1 MDFDDSFGSGG
12 GGEESL
18 FDFDTTSTSTLNTP
32 MRKVATMKKK
42 KKFGNS
48 YGRRQ
53 DSACSNDS
61 ASASASASGSIGG
74 STPRIKQRSKTATAD
89 LDDSLSF
96 SSSTKNEATKK
107 EVKVTASRK
116 RILSSRRRLKRQ
128 HDDDED
134 DGDDDLSSTRSSA
147 SSCTTNTN
155 TNTTASGSIVRTI
168 TTTRV
173 SVRRGMGSSAYAVQD
188 AGTYQMIH
196 DECSYLCSTILSK
209 RIHHSK
215 AIDAA
220 IDLVTLLSNRKTRSI
235 LWQGGNSD
243 GVVDVGERNN
253 DDSSLSPSKRPKK
266 MTPIPKIW
274 SSIFEILAMAT
285 TSSGTFNKSISSSTS
300 SCNSS
305 IASGSSNRAGMPP
318 TKSRT
323 KSARRKEKEI
333 SQTGG
338 VAVNITDV
346 PATNDKLTQ
355 KLTPEM
361 KDVLACILYFV
372 SWDCTMSPEHS
383 VAAMGAVK
391 SVSMARKIRLAVL
404 ERGAVL
410 SGILR
415 LMAPSPVPTK
425 ITPAATIATSSSR
438 VPSSAFSH
446 SSPSKI
452 LPSTG
457 TIEPPISP
465 LRQSPARKRS
475 LESSNSNNNSPS
487 SSPSKKAGDPT
498 ALGRRNRKKR
508 RKLKMESGA
517 ETDPLPSSLTIK
529 MDSIPEQVDVD
540 NVNDDSKNMPP
551 PTKRT
556 AVQQKQSTGRTKS
569 SRRNVHENDELSFAD
584 KSSVHKRSSRNNV
597 ASGSQSFDGLDDGS
611 SIVSEST
618 VDNSVFMK
626 RMSKKI
632 INLRSKVRIESTE
645 GIATGEGE
653 NLQKAFYL
661 EGRCHLRQGIFPEG
675 DCPWLSMVCLES
687 ITRILTGKEK
697 EGEPS
702 CLEGE
707 ENSGTRGGEMK
718 DDDDIGEDD
727 ENNNIFMITNRL
739 IGKSGIIPLLAT
751 AMSQSM
757 VVATKLI
764 FASTDYRVD
773 EEYWNY
779 CLTRLKL
786 LASLT
791 DEACFF
797 CEQNRR
803 SFCEDDPFSFEE
815 RKEGLIFHILLFL
828 RECSQCDLSQLDQK
842 RSEVMS
848 SALRTLT
855 SLTHDNPLAAEQL
868 KISNVCNASISDNT
882 GEPTDTIRGV
892 DVLAKLVFKLE
903 DTKSIKISLSSLKRS
918 TDHEM
923 HSYDCTLFCLT
934 TFANIIEGSDI
945 CRMLTEINVVLQSG
959 STIPWL
965 KWLCQWIVK
974 QTDSFREEILAIG
987 STKTK
992 TSNKDTK
999 DGGQNS
1005 ANDRNSNSN
1014 NTNHDE
1020 EEELHKHEEE
1030 KLVAAGNGCVVLAC
1044 LMTEPD
1050 DDDPES
1056 SVTIQ
1061 TLIKDQMPPN
1071 KDGSSSGLTLIVNT
1085 LKAYCNYYHIS
1096 MGQVSFAI
1104 IAPVKKLIDELDD
1117 IVKVEESPP
1126 QE

>member
-1 MDFDDSFGSGG
+1 MDFDDSGFGSCR

-18 FDFDTTSTSTLNTP
+18 FDFDKITTTTTLKTP
-32 MRKVATMKKK
+32 MRKVTTMRKKN
-42 KKFGNS
+42 KFGNNYS
-48 YGRRQ
+48 RHQ
-53 DSACSNDS
+53 DSACSDG
-61 ASASASASGSIGG
+61 ASASASASGSIGSNPPMTKR
-74 STPRIKQRSKTATAD
+74 STTEATN

-96 SSSTKNEATKK
+96 SSSSKDKATKK
-107 EVKVTASRK
+107 GVKVTASRK
-116 RILSSRRRLKRQ
+116 RTLSSRRRLQRQ
-128 HDDDED
+128 HDEDEYE
-134 DGDDDLSSTRSSA
+134 DDLSSTRSSA

-155 TNTTASGSIVRTI
+155 TTASGSIVRTI
-168 TTTRV
+168 AMTRI

-220 IDLVTLLSNRKTRSI
+220 IDLVTLLSSRKTRSI
-235 LWQGGNSD
+235 LWQGGNID
-243 GVVDVGERNN
+243 GVADDGDRN

-266 MTPIPKIW
+266 MSPIPKIW

-285 TSSGTFNKSISSSTS
+285 TSSGTFNKSISSSS
-300 SCNSS
+300 SCDSS
-305 IASGSSNRAGMPP
+305 IASGGSNRAGMPP

-346 PATNDKLTQ
+346 PANDKSTQ

-415 LMAPSPVPTK
+415 LMVPASPLPTK
-425 ITPAATIATSSSR
+425 ATPAATIATMSSR

-452 LPSTG
+452 LPTTG
-457 TIEPPISP
+457 TIDLPISP

-475 LESSNSNNNSPS
+475 LETSSNNNSPP

-508 RKLKMESGA
+508 RKLKMESGVVS
-517 ETDPLPSSLTIK
+517 DPLQSSLTIK
-529 MDSIPEQVDVD
+529 MESIPEQVDVD
-540 NVNDDSKNMPP
+540 SVNDDSKSMPP
-551 PTKRT
+551 PNKRG
-556 AVQQKQSTGRTKS
+556 AIQQKQRTGRTKS
-569 SRRNVHENDELSFAD
+569 SRRNVHESDELSFAD
-584 KSSVHKRSSRNNV
+584 KSSVHKRSSRKNV
-597 ASGSQSFDGLDDGS
+597 ASGSQSFDGLDDES

-618 VDNSVFMK
+618 VDTSVFMK

-632 INLRSKVRIESTE
+632 INLRSKVLIESTE
-645 GIATGEGE
+645 GIVAGEGE
-653 NLQKAFYL
+653 NLQKALYL
-661 EGRCHLRQGIFPEG
+661 EGRCPLRQGIFPEG

-687 ITRILTGKEK
+687 LTRILTGKEK

-707 ENSGTRGGEMK
+707 ENSGTRGGEMN

-727 ENNNIFMITNRL
+727 ENNNIFMVTNRL

-751 AMSQSM
+751 TMSQSM
-757 VVATKLI
+757 VVATKLV

-773 EEYWNY
+773 QEYWNY

-868 KISNVCNASISDNT
+868 KISNVCNASISDNR
-882 GEPTDTIRGV
+882 EKPTVTIRGI

-903 DTKSIKISLSSLKRS
+903 DTKSIKTSLPSLKRL
-918 TDHEM
+918 TDHDM
-923 HSYDCTLFCLT
+923 HRYDCALFCLT

-959 STIPWL
+959 SSISWL

-987 STKTK
+987 NTKA
-992 TSNKDTK
+992 SNEDT
-999 DGGQNS
+999 NE
-1005 ANDRNSNSN
+1005 RNNNSN
-1014 NTNHDE
+1014 NTSNDE
-1020 EEELHKHEEE
+1020 DEGLHKHEEE
-1030 KLVAAGNGCVVLAC
+1030 NLVAAGNGCVVLAC
-1044 LMTEPD
+1044 LITEPNN
-1050 DDDPES
+1050 DDPES

-1071 KDGSSSGLTLIVNT
+1071 KDGSSSDLTLIVNT

-1104 IAPVKKLIDELDD
+1104 IAPVKKLIEELND
-1117 IVKVEESPP
+1117 IIKVEESPLD
-1126 QE
+1126 

>member
-1 MDFDDSFGSGG
+1 MDFDDSGFGSGG
-12 GGEESL
+12 GGDESL
-18 FDFDTTSTSTLNTP
+18 FDFDKITTTTTTTTTLKTP
-32 MRKVATMKKK
+32 MRMVTTMRNKN
-42 KKFGNS
+42 KFRNS
-48 YGRRQ
+48 YSRRQ
-53 DSACSNDS
+53 DSACSDG
-61 ASASASASGSIGG
+61 ASASASASGSIGSSPSMTKR
-74 STPRIKQRSKTATAD
+74 STTEASN

-96 SSSTKNEATKK
+96 SSSSKNKATKE
-107 EVKVTASRK
+107 EVKLPASRK
-116 RILSSRRRLKRQ
+116 RTLSSRRRLQRQ
-128 HDDDED
+128 HAEDEDED
-134 DGDDDLSSTRSSA
+134 DLSLTRSSA
-147 SSCTTNTN
+147 SSCTTNT
-155 TNTTASGSIVRTI
+155 TAASGSIVRAI

-209 RIHHSK
+209 IIHHSK

-220 IDLVTLLSNRKTRSI
+220 IDLVTLLSSRKTRSI
-235 LWQGGNSD
+235 LWQGGNID
-243 GVVDVGERNN
+243 GVVDDGERN

-266 MTPIPKIW
+266 MSPIPKIW
-274 SSIFEILAMAT
+274 SSIFEILAMVT
-285 TSSGTFNKSISSSTS
+285 TSSGTFNRSISSSS
-300 SCNSS
+300 SCSSS
-305 IASGSSNRAGMPP
+305 IASGGSNRAGMPP

-338 VAVNITDV
+338 VAVNITDI
-346 PATNDKLTQ
+346 PTNDKPTH

-391 SVSMARKIRLAVL
+391 SVSMARKIRSAVL

-415 LMAPSPVPTK
+415 LMAPASPVPK
-425 ITPAATIATSSSR
+425 ISTLAATIATSSSR

-452 LPSTG
+452 LPTTG
-457 TIEPPISP
+457 TIDLPISP
-465 LRQSPARKRS
+465 LRQSPDRKRS
-475 LESSNSNNNSPS
+475 LESSSNNNSPP

-508 RKLKMESGA
+508 RKLKMESGVV
-517 ETDPLPSSLTIK
+517 TDPLPSSLTIN
-529 MDSIPEQVDVD
+529 MESISEQVDVD
-540 NVNDDSKNMPP
+540 NVNDDSKSMPP
-551 PTKRT
+551 PTKRG
-556 AVQQKQSTGRTKS
+556 AIQQKKQRTGRTKS
-569 SRRNVHENDELSFAD
+569 SRRNVHESDELSFAD
-584 KSSVHKRSSRNNV
+584 KSPVHKRYSKKNV
-597 ASGSQSFDGLDDGS
+597 ASGSQSFNGLDDES
-611 SIVSEST
+611 SIVSESA
-618 VDNSVFMK
+618 VDTSVFMK
-626 RMSKKI
+626 RTSKKI

-645 GIATGEGE
+645 AEGIVTGEGE

-661 EGRCHLRQGIFPEG
+661 EGRCPLRQGIFPEG

-687 ITRILTGKEK
+687 LTRILTGKEK

-718 DDDDIGEDD
+718 DDDDIREDD
-727 ENNNIFMITNRL
+727 ENNNIFMVTNRL

-751 AMSQSM
+751 TMSQSM
-757 VVATKLI
+757 VVATKLV
-764 FASTDYRVD
+764 FASIDYRVD

-815 RKEGLIFHILLFL
+815 REEGLIFHILLFL

-868 KISNVCNASISDNT
+868 KISNVCNASISDNRW
-882 GEPTDTIRGV
+882 EPTDTIRGI

-903 DTKSIKISLSSLKRS
+903 DTKSIKTSLPSLKRS
-918 TDHEM
+918 TDHDM
-923 HSYDCTLFCLT
+923 HGYDCTLFCLT

-945 CRMLTEINVVLQSG
+945 CRMLTEIDVVLQSG
-959 STIPWL
+959 SSISWL

-974 QTDSFREEILAIG
+974 QTNSFREEILAIG
-987 STKTK
+987 NTKA
-992 TSNKDTK
+992 SNKDTK
-999 DGGQNS
+999 NGGQIS
-1005 ANDRNSNSN
+1005 ADERNNNSN
-1014 NTNHDE
+1014 NSNNDE
-1020 EEELHKHEEE
+1020 DEELHKHEEE

-1044 LMTEPD
+1044 LMTEPN

-1104 IAPVKKLIDELDD
+1104 IAPVKKLIEELDD
-1117 IVKVEESPP
+1117 IIKFEEYP

>member
-1 MDFDDSFGSGG
+1 MDFDDSGFGSCR

-18 FDFDTTSTSTLNTP
+18 FDFDKITTTTTTTLKTP
-32 MRKVATMKKK
+32 MRKVTTMRKKN
-42 KKFGNS
+42 KFGNNYS
-48 YGRRQ
+48 RRQ
-53 DSACSNDS
+53 DSACSDG
-61 ASASASASGSIGG
+61 ASASASASGSIGSNPPMTKR
-74 STPRIKQRSKTATAD
+74 STTEATN

-96 SSSTKNEATKK
+96 SSSSKDKATKK
-107 EVKVTASRK
+107 GVKVTASRK
-116 RILSSRRRLKRQ
+116 RTLSSRRRLQRQ
-128 HDDDED
+128 HDEDEYE
-134 DGDDDLSSTRSSA
+134 DDLSSTRSSA

-155 TNTTASGSIVRTI
+155 TTASGSIVRTI
-168 TTTRV
+168 AMTRI

-220 IDLVTLLSNRKTRSI
+220 IDLVTLLSSRKTRSI
-235 LWQGGNSD
+235 LWQGGNID
-243 GVVDVGERNN
+243 GVADDGDRN

-266 MTPIPKIW
+266 MSPIPKIW

-285 TSSGTFNKSISSSTS
+285 TSSGTFNKSISSSS
-300 SCNSS
+300 SCDSS
-305 IASGSSNRAGMPP
+305 IASGGSNRAGMPP

-346 PATNDKLTQ
+346 PANDKSTQ

-415 LMAPSPVPTK
+415 LMVPASPVPTK
-425 ITPAATIATSSSR
+425 ATPAATIATSSSR

-452 LPSTG
+452 LPTTG
-457 TIEPPISP
+457 TIDLPISP

-475 LESSNSNNNSPS
+475 LETSSNNNSPP

-508 RKLKMESGA
+508 RKLKMESGVVS
-517 ETDPLPSSLTIK
+517 DPLQSSLTIK
-529 MDSIPEQVDVD
+529 MESIPEQVDVD
-540 NVNDDSKNMPP
+540 SVNDDSKSMPP
-551 PTKRT
+551 PNKRG
-556 AVQQKQSTGRTKS
+556 AIQQKQRTGRTKS
-569 SRRNVHENDELSFAD
+569 SRRNVHESDELSFAD
-584 KSSVHKRSSRNNV
+584 KSSVHKRSSRKNV
-597 ASGSQSFDGLDDGS
+597 ASGSQSFDGLDDES

-618 VDNSVFMK
+618 VDTSVFMK

-632 INLRSKVRIESTE
+632 INLRSKVLIESTE
-645 GIATGEGE
+645 GIVAGEGE

-661 EGRCHLRQGIFPEG
+661 EGRCPLRQGIFPEG

-687 ITRILTGKEK
+687 LTRILTGKEK

-707 ENSGTRGGEMK
+707 ENSGTRGGEMN

-727 ENNNIFMITNRL
+727 ENNNIFMVTNRL

-751 AMSQSM
+751 TMSQSM
-757 VVATKLI
+757 VVATKLV

-773 EEYWNY
+773 QEYWNY

-868 KISNVCNASISDNT
+868 KISNVCNASISDNR
-882 GEPTDTIRGV
+882 EKPTVTIRGI

-903 DTKSIKISLSSLKRS
+903 DTKSIKTSLPSLKRL
-918 TDHEM
+918 TDHDM
-923 HSYDCTLFCLT
+923 HRYDCALFCLT

-959 STIPWL
+959 SSISWL

-987 STKTK
+987 NTKA
-992 TSNKDTK
+992 SNKDT
-999 DGGQNS
+999 NE
-1005 ANDRNSNSN
+1005 RNNNSN
-1014 NTNHDE
+1014 NTSNDE
-1020 EEELHKHEEE
+1020 DEGLHKHEEE
-1030 KLVAAGNGCVVLAC
+1030 NLVAAGNGCVVLAC
-1044 LMTEPD
+1044 LITEPNN
-1050 DDDPES
+1050 DDPES

-1071 KDGSSSGLTLIVNT
+1071 KDGSSSDLTLIVNT

-1104 IAPVKKLIDELDD
+1104 IAPVKKLIEELDD
-1117 IVKVEESPP
+1117 IIKFEESPL
-1126 QE
+1126 E

>member
-1 MDFDDSFGSGG
+1 M
-12 GGEESL
+12 
-18 FDFDTTSTSTLNTP
+18 T
-32 MRKVATMKKK
+32 
-42 KKFGNS
+42 
-48 YGRRQ
+48 
-53 DSACSNDS
+53 
-61 ASASASASGSIGG
+61 
-74 STPRIKQRSKTATAD
+74 RI
-89 LDDSLSF
+89 
-96 SSSTKNEATKK
+96 
-107 EVKVTASRK
+107 
-116 RILSSRRRLKRQ
+116 
-128 HDDDED
+128 
-134 DGDDDLSSTRSSA
+134 
-147 SSCTTNTN
+147 
-155 TNTTASGSIVRTI
+155 
-168 TTTRV
+168 

-220 IDLVTLLSNRKTRSI
+220 IDLVTLLSSRKTRSI
-235 LWQGGNSD
+235 LWQGGNID
-243 GVVDVGERNN
+243 GVADDGDRN

-266 MTPIPKIW
+266 MSPIPKIW

-285 TSSGTFNKSISSSTS
+285 TSSGTFNKSISSSS
-300 SCNSS
+300 SCDSS
-305 IASGSSNRAGMPP
+305 IASGGSNRAGMPP

-346 PATNDKLTQ
+346 PANDKSTQ
-355 KLTPEM
+355 ELTPEM

-415 LMAPSPVPTK
+415 LMVPASPVPTK
-425 ITPAATIATSSSR
+425 ATPAATIATMSSR

-452 LPSTG
+452 LPTTG
-457 TIEPPISP
+457 TIDLPISP

-475 LESSNSNNNSPS
+475 LETSSNNNSPP

-508 RKLKMESGA
+508 RKLKMESGVVS
-517 ETDPLPSSLTIK
+517 DPLQSSLTIK
-529 MDSIPEQVDVD
+529 MESIPEQVDVD
-540 NVNDDSKNMPP
+540 SINDDSKSMPP
-551 PTKRT
+551 PNKRG
-556 AVQQKQSTGRTKS
+556 AIQQKQRTGRTKS
-569 SRRNVHENDELSFAD
+569 SRRNVHESDELSFAD
-584 KSSVHKRSSRNNV
+584 KSSVHKRSSRKNV
-597 ASGSQSFDGLDDGS
+597 ASGSQSFDGLDDES

-618 VDNSVFMK
+618 VDTSVFMK
-626 RMSKKI
+626 HMSKKI
-632 INLRSKVRIESTE
+632 INLRSKVLIESTE
-645 GIATGEGE
+645 GIVAGEGE

-661 EGRCHLRQGIFPEG
+661 EGRCPLRQGIFPEG
-675 DCPWLSMVCLES
+675 DCPWLSLVCLES
-687 ITRILTGKEK
+687 LTRILTGKEK

-707 ENSGTRGGEMK
+707 ENSGTRGGEMN

-727 ENNNIFMITNRL
+727 ENNNIFMVTNRL

-751 AMSQSM
+751 TMSQSM
-757 VVATKLI
+757 VVATKLV

-773 EEYWNY
+773 QEYWNY

-868 KISNVCNASISDNT
+868 KISNVCNASICDNR
-882 GEPTDTIRGV
+882 EKPTVTIRGI

-903 DTKSIKISLSSLKRS
+903 DTKSIKTSLPSLKRL
-918 TDHEM
+918 TDHDM
-923 HSYDCTLFCLT
+923 HRYDCALFCLT

-959 STIPWL
+959 SSISWL

-987 STKTK
+987 STKA
-992 TSNKDTK
+992 SSKDT
-999 DGGQNS
+999 NE
-1005 ANDRNSNSN
+1005 RNNNSN
-1014 NTNHDE
+1014 NTSNDE
-1020 EEELHKHEEE
+1020 DEGLHKHEEE
-1030 KLVAAGNGCVVLAC
+1030 NLVAAGNGCVVLAC
-1044 LMTEPD
+1044 LITEPNN
-1050 DDDPES
+1050 DDPES

-1071 KDGSSSGLTLIVNT
+1071 KDGSSSDLTLIVNT

-1104 IAPVKKLIDELDD
+1104 IAPVKKLIEELDD
-1117 IVKVEESPP
+1117 IIKFEESPL
-1126 QE
+1126 E